1 MRPDIDFENCFAPL
15 ELNVNDLIIIC
26 VNEIVKRFN
35 NIIISTVLWKYNLTW
50 ASTKNYNQSKKKL
63 KNK

>member
-1 MRPDIDFENCFAPL
+1 MRPDFDFENYLASI
-15 ELNVNDLIIIC
+15 ELKVNVLIIC